1 MLSWFYIK
9 HGKACADAV
18 DVDVAQ
24 SLSCSLCLLRFEW
37 VFFWCLPRIRSLC
50 LCSVSECEWV
60 GLSAFA
66 CWGTRVYVPH
76 VMLLVLGQLSS
87 RRYRVRLSSNLFS
100 PFGSLRLSRCCTWPG
115 RRRGRVAKL
124 SFDWD
129 LCKSNANRKALTA
142 PWHLGLH
149 CIAGENS
156 DSNSNNNSWCY
167 SSNNSSNNN

>member
-9 HGKACADAV
+9 HGKACAVAV

-37 VFFWCLPRIRSLC
+37 VFFWCLPRVRSLC
-50 LCSVSECEWV
+50 LCSVSECEYEWV

-100 PFGSLRLSRCCTWPG
+100 LFGSLRLSGCCTWPG

-124 SFDWD
+124 SLDWD

-156 DSNSNNNSWCY
+156 DSNSNNYSCCY
-167 SSNNSSNNN
+167 SHNNNN

>member
-9 HGKACADAV
+9 HGKACAVAV

-37 VFFWCLPRIRSLC
+37 VFFWCLPRVRSLC
-50 LCSVSECEWV
+50 LCSVSECECEWV

-100 PFGSLRLSRCCTWPG
+100 LFGSLRLSRCCTWPG

-124 SFDWD
+124 SLDWD

-156 DSNSNNNSWCY
+156 DSNSNNNSCWY
-167 SSNNSSNNN
+167 SNSNNN